1 VVWRFS
7 GARKGHGRGQL
18 RLKDEPRGPVVRG
31 FMIMGISLKPQHL
44 NRYRQIAWLLVKYG
58 RSDLVK
64 SSGLEETL
72 GAEQRVTPKEAAK
85 AGELAGDLEK
95 LGPTFV
101 KLGQLLST
109 RVELMPR
116 AYLEALERLQD
127 KVGPFDFGEV
137 EKIVTSELGVRMSK
151 AFAEFDVKPIAS
163 ASLGQVHL
171 ARLRDGRAVAVKVQ
185 RPGIREAMVDD
196 LEALEEIA
204 GFLDQHTEFGKRY
217 EFTAM
222 LEQFRKS
229 LLRELDYR
237 LEAHNLSAFR
247 DQLKNFEHLIVPA
260 PIADYSTSR
269 VLTMEYVP
277 GIKITEM
284 SPIARMEFDGA
295 ALAEEL
301 FRAYLEQILV
311 HGFFH
316 ADPHPGNVF
325 LTDDY
330 RIALLDLGMV
340 GRIMPRLQEDL
351 LQLLLAISEG
361 RGEEAAQVA
370 IKIGEKKDDFDVTK
384 FTRRISEIVAAQ
396 QAATVGQMQ
405 VGRIVLEV
413 TQAAAENGIRVPAE
427 LTLLGKTLLN
437 LDQVGRALA
446 PEFDPN
452 ASIRRNGAEI
462 LQSRLVKSLSPG
474 NLFSGI
480 LEIKDLLQRLPARAN
495 KFLDALANN
504 ELKIS
509 VDAIDEKKLMIGF
522 QKVANRI
529 TVGLIVASLIV
540 GAALIMRVPTSFRIW
555 GYPGL
560 AILFFLGAAAAGVV
574 LLINILFYDRSDDG

>member
-1 VVWRFS
+1 
-7 GARKGHGRGQL
+7 
-18 RLKDEPRGPVVRG
+18 
-31 FMIMGISLKPQHL
+31 MGISLKPQHL
-44 NRYRQIAWLLVKYG
+44 NRYRQIAWLLIKYG

-64 SSGLEETL
+64 SSGLEQTL
-72 GAEQRVTPKEAAK
+72 AAEERITPKEAAK
-85 AGELAGDLEK
+85 ADELADDLEK

-109 RVELMPR
+109 RVELLPR
-116 AYLEALERLQD
+116 AYLEALARLQD
-127 KVGPFDFGEV
+127 KVEPFDFSEV

-151 AFAEFDVKPIAS
+151 AFSDFEMKPVAS
-163 ASLGQVHL
+163 ASLGQVHV
-171 ARLRDGRAVAVKVQ
+171 ARLRDGRPVAVKVQ
-185 RPGIREAMVDD
+185 RPAIREAMVDD

-204 GFLDQHTEFGKRY
+204 QFLDEHTEFGKRY
-217 EFTAM
+217 EFRQM

-237 LEAHNLSAFR
+237 LEAHNLTTFR
-247 DQLKNFEHLIVPA
+247 DQLKNFDRLIVPA
-260 PIADYSTSR
+260 PINDYCTSR

-284 SPIARMEFDGA
+284 TPLARMEFDGA

-325 LTDDY
+325 LTEDY

-361 RGEEAAQVA
+361 RGDEASQIAM
-370 IKIGEKKDDFDVTK
+370 KIGERKEDFDEKK
-384 FTRRISEIVAAQ
+384 FTRKISEIVALQ
-396 QAATVGQMQ
+396 KTATVEQMQ

-413 TQAAAENGIRVPAE
+413 TQAAAENGIRVPPE
-427 LTLLGKTLLN
+427 LTMLGKTLLN
-437 LDQVGRALA
+437 LDQVGRALE
-446 PEFDPN
+446 PQFDPN

-462 LQSRLVKSLSPG
+462 LRSRLVRSLSPG

-480 LEIKDLLQRLPARAN
+480 LEVKDLLQRLPARVN
-495 KFLDALANN
+495 RFLDALANN
-504 ELKIS
+504 EFKVT

-540 GAALIMRVPTSFRIW
+540 GAALIMRVETSFRIW

-560 AILFFLGAAAAGVV
+560 AILFFLAAAGAGVV
-574 LLINILFYDRSDDG
+574 LLINILFYDRSE